1 MKNTFGNSVQVTI
14 SGESHGEAIVAT
26 LDGIRPGIKVDL
38 GFIEKKLSLRRPS
51 GNISTP
57 RHEPDEFSIVSG
69 LFEGITT
76 GTPLTIVIPN
86 TSKKSGDYDDTRFV
100 PRPSHAD
107 LTAYLKYG
115 GYQDHRGGGHFSG
128 RITAGIVAAGAIAEL
143 ALAEEGIRIGTHIK
157 NIGGVCDRGFSDL
170 ENDIGVLSDKT
181 FPVLDT
187 EKSEEMVKIIEN
199 ARENLD
205 SVGGMLETAVI
216 GVKGGYGEPWFD
228 TVEGMLAHI
237 LFSIPAVKSVS
248 FGLGEDFA
256 KMNGSQ
262 ANDNFVIK
270 NGVTVTETNNN
281 GGINGGIT
289 NGMPI
294 LFSVTVKPTPSIAS
308 EQKSVDIRSNE
319 EVSLSIHGRHDPCI
333 VHRAAHVVNA
343 CTALALLDIITTRD
357 GNAPKDSKI

>member
-1 MKNTFGNSVQVTI
+1 MKNTFGNSVHITI

-57 RHEPDEFSIVSG
+57 RREPDEFSIVSG

-143 ALAEEGIRIGTHIK
+143 ALAEDGIRIGTHIK

-170 ENDIGVLSDKT
+170 ENDIGFLSDKT

-262 ANDNFVIK
+262 ANDNFVVKDGAI
-270 NGVTVTETNNN
+270 VTETNNN

-294 LFSVTVKPTPSIAS
+294 LFSVTIKPTPSIAA
-308 EQKSVDIRSNE
+308 EQRSVDVRNGD
-319 EVSLSIHGRHDPCI
+319 EVKLSIHGRHDPCI